1 MIREEY
7 YLRVIRSGAIQ
18 VGCAVHKPRDI
29 VKEHGAKRVNTKNRY
44 PQWFAPQETG
54 QRSEENIEST
64 VQRIVVPTNRLRL

>member
-44 PQWFAPQETG
+44 PQ
-54 QRSEENIEST
+54 
-64 VQRIVVPTNRLRL
+64 